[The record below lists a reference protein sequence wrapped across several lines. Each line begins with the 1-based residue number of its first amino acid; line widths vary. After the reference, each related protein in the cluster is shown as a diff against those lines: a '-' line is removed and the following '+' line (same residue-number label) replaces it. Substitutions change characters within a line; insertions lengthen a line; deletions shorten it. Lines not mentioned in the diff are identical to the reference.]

1 MPVMRPATSER
12 NLTPSSAEAVSP
24 PSTIAGVGLLGQI
37 IVVVVAALIV
47 MLSALVTLC
56 APAVTRTV
64 KFDVPVA
71 VGLPEITPEFAFNVR
86 PAGSVPFVIAH
97 VYGGVPPLAA
107 SVAV

>member
-12 NLTPSSAEAVSP
+12 NLTPSSTEAVSP

-37 IVVVVAALIV
+37 IVAVAALIV